1 MYGKLIKKSYDF
13 RFSLHLWH
21 TNVFFRVC
29 QRTIFLFFRLL
40 CLSRS
45 PSLCCFLLLPLLLY
59 FMVDLAPIIASI
71 HWLLL
76 FLRWLG
82 NDCSARKRE
91 RSWEWCKDMIDSP
104 GQCCNS
110 DGNER
115 KEIMLQQRK
124 LCPRFS
130 SCQNDHFSPQII
142 YLHKTLWDK
151 SWYPWTV
158 ISFLDLW
165 PYTDETH
172 AQNSMR
178 YVLHYK

>member
-1 MYGKLIKKSYDF
+1 M
-13 RFSLHLWH
+13 
-21 TNVFFRVC
+21 FFFLVC
-29 QRTIFLFFRLL
+29 QRTLFFPFFYFFVSLYPP
-40 CLSRS
+40 LS
-45 PSLCCFLLLPLLLY
+45 CFLLLFLLLC
-59 FMVDLAPIIASI
+59 FMVDLAPVIASI

-82 NDCSARKRE
+82 NDCRARRKE

-104 GQCCNS
+104 GQCSNS

-115 KEIMLQQRK
+115 KEITVQQRK
-124 LCPRFS
+124 LCPRLPKW
-130 SCQNDHFSPQII
+130 CQNDRFSPQII

-165 PYTDETH
+165 LYTDETH
-172 AQNSMR
+172 PWSSMW